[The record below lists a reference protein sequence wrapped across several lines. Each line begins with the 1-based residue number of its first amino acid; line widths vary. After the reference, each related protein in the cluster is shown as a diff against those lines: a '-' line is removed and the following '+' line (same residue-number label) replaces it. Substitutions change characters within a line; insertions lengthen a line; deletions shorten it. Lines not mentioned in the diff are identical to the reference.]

1 LEVNMKLWITAAAVL
16 ALGSSLSAQLSTAT
30 VPQHAADEGEASTID
45 IVVPGWLAGRWTA
58 PPFEIALSSD
68 FHRSVFGPNARSVRR
83 VALTIRPS
91 GDGTFTVTSSVRDR
105 SGKTVPGTRQ
115 IDEVTFTIGDLKRE
129 PGHQPSYTSHIVK
142 AERRYPDDPQ
152 STFPLDGAKLELFV
166 PEGKTGALAV
176 RFDTPDGRGSFW
188 ETLRPAGRPTARKG
202 GQLRR
207 LEEPFVAPQEPF
219 NVS

>member
-1 LEVNMKLWITAAAVL
+1 MKLWIAAAVVV
-16 ALGSSLSAQLSTAT
+16 ALGGSLSAQVPTAT
-30 VPQHAADEGEASTID
+30 IPSHAADEGEASNTD
-45 IVVPGWLAGRWTA
+45 IAVPGWLAGRWAA
-58 PPFEIALSSD
+58 PPFEVALSSD
-68 FHRSVFGPNARSVRR
+68 LHHSVYGPNARSVRQ
-83 VALTIRPS
+83 VTLTIRPS
-91 GDGTFTVTSSVRDR
+91 GDGTFTVTNSVRDR

-129 PGHQPSYTSHIVK
+129 PGYQPRYTSHIVK

-188 ETLRPAGRPTARKG
+188 ETLRPAARPTARKAG
-202 GQLRR
+202 
-207 LEEPFVAPQEPF
+207 
-219 NVS
+219 